1 VKQNDLGE
9 YEENTREKQKMQVY
23 KIKHQIPL
31 KPSYRDDKHKVPN
44 SRGQQPKY
52 KLSQSQKP
60 YPPKIKANKNKHQT
74 QTKTPTPPEVKNTR
88 FHQFSLDKPQ
98 DKLGPLKQQS
108 MSMLL
113 WPKHNC
119 HK

>member
-23 KIKHQIPL
+23 KIKHQLPL
-31 KPSYRDDKHKVPN
+31 KSSYRDDKHKVPN

-60 YPPKIKANKNKHQT
+60 YPLKLRQIKT
-74 QTKTPTPPEVKNTR
+74 STK
-88 FHQFSLDKPQ
+88 
-98 DKLGPLKQQS
+98 LKQRCQ
-108 MSMLL
+108 LL
-113 WPKHNC
+113 LK
-119 HK
+119 